1 MTAAPAIGASRRET
15 LALLSY
21 LTVLTGILI
30 FALVMTSNLWSA
42 WASLTESREALAHL
56 DRQSQ
61 LGALVG
67 SSVKPAIAASP
78 FLSGRTVTV
87 AGAGLQ
93 ERVETAVRKAGGSV
107 MSSQIDLKVPRAE
120 QGFVGLNET
129 FEIKQAGLQPL
140 LYDLEAGMPYLFI
153 DSLAIQSP
161 QAFGEAEGARMRV
174 VIGVTGQWR

>member
-1 MTAAPAIGASRRET
+1 MTAATAIGAARRKT

-21 LTVLTGILI
+21 LTLLTGILFFVI
-30 FALVMTSNLWSA
+30 VMTSNLWSA
-42 WASLTESREALAHL
+42 WASLRESREALAHL

-61 LGALVG
+61 LGALAG
-67 SSVKPAIAASP
+67 SSVDTAIATSP
-78 FLSGRTVTV
+78 FLSGRTVTI
-87 AGAGLQ
+87 AGAALQ
-93 ERVETAVRKAGGSV
+93 ECVETAVRKAGGNV
-107 MSSQIDLKVPRAE
+107 MSSQIDLKIPRAE
-120 QGFVGLNET
+120 QGFIGLNET

-161 QAFGEAEGARMRV
+161 QAFGEVEGAGMRV